1 MSSEIGP
8 DSPPS
13 VDETPTPQTAE
24 TTDQAPEDEAD
35 PEVVELDPPRMDT
48 GGKLRQMWRT
58 RRYLKKREKLIGDG
72 YVQWYL
78 IEDTFPRP
86 KFVKPSRYGAGIAE
100 LEHDGERYLF
110 PDQAMLP
117 SDDGMWTVVHR
128 KGEADPMNI
137 KEPSELAIPSDRLEE
152 YLNLRVQTTPPGWL
166 DAMDLD
172 ASTIITLGVAAII
185 GFAILNNVVGI
196 I

>member
-1 MSSEIGP
+1 MSSDIGP
-8 DSPPS
+8 DTPPA
-13 VDETPTPQTAE
+13 VDETPTPETVE
-24 TTDQAPEDEAD
+24 TTDQAPEEEAD

-58 RRYLKKREKLIGDG
+58 RRYLNKREKLIGDG
-72 YVQWYL
+72 YVQWFL

>member
-8 DSPPS
+8 DSPPA
-13 VDETPTPQTAE
+13 VDETPTPETAE
-24 TTDQAPEDEAD
+24 TPDQAPEDEAD

-72 YVQWYL
+72 YVQWFL

-152 YLNLRVQTTPPGWL
+152 YLNLRVQTTPPSWL
-166 DAMDLD
+166 DAMDLN

>member
-24 TTDQAPEDEAD
+24 TTNQVPEDEAD

-72 YVQWYL
+72 YVQWFL